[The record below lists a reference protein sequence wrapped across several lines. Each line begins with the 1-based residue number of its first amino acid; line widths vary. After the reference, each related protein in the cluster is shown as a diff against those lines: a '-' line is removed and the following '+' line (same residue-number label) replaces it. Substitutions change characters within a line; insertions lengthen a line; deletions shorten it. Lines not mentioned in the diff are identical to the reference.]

1 MSRLSIITQ
10 NKAQATVEELYKDL
24 ERRIS
29 ASPPGLCPVDL
40 ASSFLKLCHAQSCG
54 KCVPCRVG
62 LGQLQKLMEQ
72 VLDGQTDL
80 SVIDLIEK
88 TARNI
93 FYSAD
98 CAIGYEAARMVL
110 KGNRGF
116 RDDFEEHILRGR
128 CKFELNQPVPC
139 VSQCPAG
146 VDIPGYVALVAEGRY
161 GDAVRLIRKDN
172 PLPAVCGL
180 ICEHPCEVRCRRTMV
195 DDPVNIRGLKRFAV
209 DHAGDVP
216 LPVPA
221 VATGKK
227 VAVIGGGPGGISA
240 AYYLTLMGHEV
251 TIFEQRKKLG
261 GMLRYGI
268 PNYRLPREELDR
280 EINHLLSLGI
290 HVKTE
295 VTVGED
301 PNIADLREEYD
312 AVYIAIGAHIDRKIG
327 IEGEEAQG
335 VISAVELLRE
345 IGDDEMPDFTGKEI
359 VVIGGGNVAMDVARS
374 AVRLGAKR
382 VRIAY
387 RRRRVD
393 MTAME
398 EEIEG
403 AIEEGCELLDLH
415 APLKIEVDE
424 NGRAAALWVQ
434 PQIIGPIKHGRP
446 IPMVSEKAPVRLAC
460 DIVIVA
466 IGQGIESKEFEKQGI
481 PVKRGVIEA
490 MSWSGVKTK
499 DITGVFA
506 GGDCVTGPA
515 TVIRAIAA
523 GKVAAANIDE
533 FLGYN
538 HVISADVEIPRVRL
552 DDNRSC
558 ARVNMKVRQA
568 SERIKDFELIEEG
581 MTCEEA
587 CQEARRCIRCD
598 HFGFGILKGGR
609 IEKW

>member
-10 NKAQATVEELYKDL
+10 DQAQTTVEELYKDL

-40 ASSFLKLCHAQSCG
+40 AASFLKVCHAQSCG

-62 LGQLQKLMEQ
+62 LGQLQELMEA
-72 VLDGQTDL
+72 VLNGEADL
-80 SVIDLIEK
+80 GTLDLIEE

-98 CAIGYEAARMVL
+98 CAIGYEAAQMVL
-110 KGNRGF
+110 KGLRGF

-128 CKFELNQPVPC
+128 CKLELNQPVPC

-146 VDIPGYVALVAEGRY
+146 VDIPGYIALVAEGRY

-180 ICEHPCEVRCRRTMV
+180 ICEHPCEVRCRRTLI

-209 DHAGDVP
+209 DHAGEVP

-221 VATGKK
+221 IPTGKK

-240 AYYLTLMGHEV
+240 AYYLSLMGHQV
-251 TIFEQRKKLG
+251 TIFEQRKHLG

-268 PNYRLPREELDR
+268 PNYRLPREILDQ
-280 EINHLLSLGI
+280 EIDHLLSIGI
-290 HVKTE
+290 QVKTG

-301 PNIADLREEYD
+301 PDITELRKEYD
-312 AVYIAIGAHIDRKIG
+312 AVYIAIGAHTDRKMG
-327 IEGEEAQG
+327 IEGEDAKG
-335 VISAVELLRE
+335 VISAVEMLRG
-345 IGDDEMPDFTGKEI
+345 IGDGELPDFTGKDI
-359 VVIGGGNVAMDVARS
+359 IVIGGGNVAMDVARS
-374 AVRLGAKR
+374 AIRLGAKR
-382 VRIAY
+382 LRIAY
-387 RRRRVD
+387 RRRAVD
-393 MTAME
+393 MTAMRE
-398 EEIEG
+398 EVEG

-415 APLKIEVDE
+415 APLRIEKDAEGKV
-424 NGRAAALWVQ
+424 AALWVK
-434 PQIIGPIKHGRP
+434 PQIIGPVKRGRP
-446 IPMVSEKAPVRLAC
+446 APVDSSQEEQRLAC
-460 DIVIVA
+460 DMVIVA

-481 PVKRGVIEA
+481 PVKRGVIDA
-490 MSWSGVKTK
+490 LNWSGINSK
-499 DITGVFA
+499 DLTGVFA

-533 FLGYN
+533 YLGYN
-538 HVISADVEIPRVRL
+538 HRISVDVEIPRVRL
-552 DDNRSC
+552 DDRKSC
-558 ARVNMKVRQA
+558 ARVNMKERQPSDRA
-568 SERIKDFELIEEG
+568 KDFELIECG

-587 CQEARRCIRCD
+587 GQEARRCLRCD

-609 IEKW
+609 VEKW

>member
-1 MSRLSIITQ
+1 M
-10 NKAQATVEELYKDL
+10 EELYKDL

-40 ASSFLKLCHAQSCG
+40 ASAFLKLCHAQSCG

-62 LGQLQKLMEQ
+62 LGQLQKLMDQ
-72 VLDGQTDL
+72 VLDGEADI

-110 KGNRGF
+110 KGIRGF

-139 VSQCPAG
+139 MSQCPAG
-146 VDIPGYVALVAEGRY
+146 VDIPGYVALVAERRY

-180 ICEHPCEVRCRRTMV
+180 ICEHPCEVRCRRTMI

-295 VTVGED
+295 VTVGEN

-327 IEGEEAQG
+327 IEGEDAQG

-387 RRRRVD
+387 RRRRAD

-415 APLKIEVDE
+415 APLRIEEDE
-424 NGRAAALWVQ
+424 NGHAAALWVQ
-434 PQIIGPIKHGRP
+434 PQIIGPMKHGRP
-446 IPMVSEKAPVRLAC
+446 IPMVSSKAPVRLAC

-481 PVKRGVIEA
+481 PVKRGVIDA

-506 GGDCVTGPA
+506 GCDCVTGPA

-538 HVISADVEIPRVRL
+538 HVISSDVEIPRVRL
-552 DDNRSC
+552 DDNSNC
-558 ARVNMKVRQA
+558 ARVNMRVRQA

-587 CQEARRCIRCD
+587 CQEAKRCIRCD

>member
-72 VLDGQTDL
+72 VLDGQADL

-110 KGNRGF
+110 KGIRGF

-415 APLKIEVDE
+415 APLRIEVDDQ
-424 NGRAAALWVQ
+424 GRASALWVQ
-434 PQIIGPIKHGRP
+434 PQIIGPMKHGRP
-446 IPMVSEKAPVRLAC
+446 VPMVSTKAPVRLGC

>member
-1 MSRLSIITQ
+1 MSRLSIITH
-10 NKAQATVEELYKDL
+10 NKAQTTVEELYKDL

-40 ASSFLKLCHAQSCG
+40 ASSFLKMCHAQSCG

-62 LGQLQKLMEQ
+62 LGQLQKLMED
-72 VLDGQTDL
+72 VLDGNATLDT
-80 SVIDLIEK
+80 IDLIEK
-88 TARNI
+88 TAKNI

-98 CAIGYEAARMVL
+98 CAIGYEAAQMVL
-110 KGNRGF
+110 KGIKGF
-116 RDDFEEHILRGR
+116 RDDFEEHVLRGR

-146 VDIPGYVALVAEGRY
+146 VDIPGYIALVAEGRY

-180 ICEHPCEVRCRRTMV
+180 ICEHPCEVRCRRTLI

-216 LPVPA
+216 LPIPA
-221 VATGKK
+221 MPTGKK

-240 AYYLTLMGHEV
+240 AYYLTLMGHDV
-251 TIFEQRKKLG
+251 TILEQRKKLG

-290 HVKTE
+290 KVQTG
-295 VTVGED
+295 VTVGEK
-301 PNIADLREEYD
+301 PNIMDLRKEYD

-327 IEGEEAQG
+327 IEGEDAEG
-335 VISAVELLRE
+335 VISAVEMLRG
-345 IGDDEMPDFTGKEI
+345 IGDDEMPDFTGKDI
-359 VVIGGGNVAMDVARS
+359 IVIGGGNVAMDVARS
-374 AVRLGAKR
+374 SVRLGAKR
-382 VRIAY
+382 LRIAY
-387 RRRRVD
+387 RRRAVD
-393 MTAME
+393 MTAMPE
-398 EEIEG
+398 EVAG
-403 AIEEGCELLDLH
+403 AVEEGCELLDLH
-415 APLKIEVDE
+415 APLRIEKDE
-424 NGRAAALWVQ
+424 NGKVAALWVQ
-434 PQIIGPIKHGRP
+434 PQIIGPVKNGRP
-446 IPMVSEKAPVRLAC
+446 VPMDSSQPPVRLAC
-460 DIVIVA
+460 DMIVVA
-466 IGQGIESKEFEKQGI
+466 VGQGIESKAFEKQGI
-481 PVKRGVIEA
+481 PVKRGVIDA
-490 MSWSGVKTK
+490 LNWSGVNAK

-533 FLGYN
+533 YLGFK
-538 HVISADVEIPRVRL
+538 HIISVDVDIPKVRL
-552 DDNRSC
+552 DDRKSC
-558 ARVNMKVRQA
+558 ARVNMKERQP
-568 SERIKDFELIEEG
+568 SERADDFDLIECG
-581 MTCEEA
+581 LTCEEA
-587 CQEARRCIRCD
+587 CQEANRCLRCD

-609 IEKW
+609 VDKW

>member
-110 KGNRGF
+110 KGIRGF

-434 PQIIGPIKHGRP
+434 PQIIGPMKHGRP

-481 PVKRGVIEA
+481 PVKRGVIET

>member
-10 NKAQATVEELYKDL
+10 NKAQATIEELYKDL

-72 VLDGQTDL
+72 VLDGRADL

-110 KGNRGF
+110 KGIRGF

-195 DDPVNIRGLKRFAV
+195 DDPVNIRGLQRFAV

-240 AYYLTLMGHEV
+240 AYYLTLMGHQV

-280 EINHLLSLGI
+280 EISHLLSLGI

-415 APLKIEVDE
+415 APLRIEVDDS
-424 NGRAAALWVQ
+424 GRAAALWVQ
-434 PQIIGPIKHGRP
+434 PQIIGTMQHGRP
-446 IPMVSEKAPVRLAC
+446 IPMISEKTPVRLAC

-568 SERIKDFELIEEG
+568 SERIQDFELIEEG

>member
-72 VLDGQTDL
+72 VLDGQADF

-110 KGNRGF
+110 KGIRGF

-415 APLKIEVDE
+415 APLRIEVDDQ
-424 NGRAAALWVQ
+424 GRASALWVQ
-434 PQIIGPIKHGRP
+434 PQIIGPMKHGRP
-446 IPMVSEKAPVRLAC
+446 VPMVSTKAPVRLGC

>member
-1 MSRLSIITQ
+1 MPPFFLSEERRNLSLSRLSIITQ

-72 VLDGQTDL
+72 VLDGQADL

-110 KGNRGF
+110 KGIRGF

-374 AVRLGAKR
+374 AVRLGAN
-382 VRIAY
+382 
-387 RRRRVD
+387 
-393 MTAME
+393 
-398 EEIEG
+398 
-403 AIEEGCELLDLH
+403 GCGSH
-415 APLKIEVDE
+415 
-424 NGRAAALWVQ
+424 
-434 PQIIGPIKHGRP
+434 
-446 IPMVSEKAPVRLAC
+446 
-460 DIVIVA
+460 
-466 IGQGIESKEFEKQGI
+466 
-481 PVKRGVIEA
+481 
-490 MSWSGVKTK
+490 
-499 DITGVFA
+499 TGD
-506 GGDCVTGPA
+506 GG
-515 TVIRAIAA
+515 
-523 GKVAAANIDE
+523 
-533 FLGYN
+533 
-538 HVISADVEIPRVRL
+538 
-552 DDNRSC
+552 
-558 ARVNMKVRQA
+558 
-568 SERIKDFELIEEG
+568 
-581 MTCEEA
+581 
-587 CQEARRCIRCD
+587 
-598 HFGFGILKGGR
+598 
-609 IEKW
+609 

>member
-110 KGNRGF
+110 KGIRGF

-240 AYYLTLMGHEV
+240 AYYLTLMRHEV
-251 TIFEQRKKLG
+251 TTFEQRKKLG

-434 PQIIGPIKHGRP
+434 PQIIGPMKHGRP

>member
-10 NKAQATVEELYKDL
+10 NKAQATIEELYKDL

-72 VLDGQTDL
+72 VLDGRADL

-110 KGNRGF
+110 KGIRGF

-240 AYYLTLMGHEV
+240 AYYLTLMGHQV

-280 EINHLLSLGI
+280 EISHLLSLGI

-415 APLKIEVDE
+415 APLRIEVDDS
-424 NGRAAALWVQ
+424 GRAAALWVQ
-434 PQIIGPIKHGRP
+434 PQIIGPMKHGRP
-446 IPMVSEKAPVRLAC
+446 IPMISEKTPVRLAC

-490 MSWSGVKTK
+490 MSRSGVKTK

-568 SERIKDFELIEEG
+568 SERIQDFELIEEG